1 MQRLLALALSTLLL
15 SPCNAQIPVST
26 SQLLVVTTANWSEIH
41 GTAQRYERDGKGF
54 SKVGAPFPIV
64 VGRTGLAWGRGLA
77 PGASP
82 EGPSKHEGDGKSP
95 AGLFYL
101 GTAFGYEATATT
113 RLPYLPL
120 TASIECVDDADSA
133 HYNELLDSR
142 QYSRDWHSSEQMR
155 RSDELY
161 HYGIVVNHNTPP
173 VPGLGSCVFLHIWRN
188 ADSATVGCT
197 AMEQANMMLLLQWL
211 DPRKQPLL
219 VQMPQAQ
226 YQANRSSW
234 DLPPL

>member
-1 MQRLLALALSTLLL
+1 
-15 SPCNAQIPVST
+15 
-26 SQLLVVTTANWSEIH
+26 
-41 GTAQRYERDGKGF
+41 
-54 SKVGAPFPIV
+54 
-64 VGRTGLAWGRGLA
+64 
-77 PGASP
+77 
-82 EGPSKHEGDGKSP
+82 
-95 AGLFYL
+95 
-101 GTAFGYEATATT
+101 
-113 RLPYLPL
+113 
-120 TASIECVDDADSA
+120 
-133 HYNELLDSR
+133 
-142 QYSRDWHSSEQMR
+142 MR